1 MTLYDVL
8 TFRTMV
14 TPSVLLIVYYAG
26 ALGMPLFAYSLF
38 RRVYGRYRRN
48 GGTAEKKRAAEF
60 FSAGWRVRL
69 LFLLFFLMAELAW
82 RIFIEFFVAYFQI
95 REALLG

>member
-1 MTLYDVL
+1 MILYDFL
-8 TFRTMV
+8 SFRAMI
-14 TPSVLLIVYYAG
+14 TPGVLLGVYYIG
-26 ALGMPLFAYSLF
+26 ALGMPLLVYLLF

-48 GGTAEKKRAAEF
+48 EGTVEKKRTAEF

-95 REALLG
+95 RAALLG